1 MASRD
6 HAVDGVWFLCTQGPA
21 SPREFPHDPR
31 AARLAPGDELPPP
44 DFTIAAAAALP
55 RNDRGAAPPQGY
67 NGYEARR
74 HSGHSDE
81 QPPHFRCEELH
92 LTPLRHG
99 VAYGFDSRLPLH
111 FRQDLTT
118 FVTNRR
124 WPRLY
129 FSGRSSGRIMI
140 REKGARRP
148 MSSGEGRPS
157 PRQPV
162 LGPRAG
168 YLRCHHST
176 LDRGVLQSLGTSDR
190 RPRRVQPARW
200 VRPHR
205 SSMNPSDCPARLSRL
220 LPEQAWP
227 RRFPQGTSMRSF
239 LTFPFGGC
247 ILCRVG
253 QAASGSR
260 PPPPAPIE
268 HTTALA

>member
-55 RNDRGAAPPQGY
+55 RNDGGAAPPQGY

-74 HSGHSDE
+74 HSGQSDE

-99 VAYGFDSRLPLH
+99 VAYGFDSRLPLQL
-111 FRQDLTT
+111 RQDLTT

-124 WPRLY
+124 WARLCRQCLA
-129 FSGRSSGRIMI
+129 GR
-140 REKGARRP
+140 
-148 MSSGEGRPS
+148 EGRHPDS
-157 PRQPV
+157 
-162 LGPRAG
+162 LFWE
-168 YLRCHHST
+168 
-176 LDRGVLQSLGTSDR
+176 RGSDIFVVITR
-190 RPRRVQPARW
+190 LWIVGCYSRSGHPTARPRRVQPARV
-200 VRPHR
+200 VRPHP

-227 RRFPQGTSMRSF
+227 RRFPR
-239 LTFPFGGC
+239 
-247 ILCRVG
+247 
-253 QAASGSR
+253 
-260 PPPPAPIE
+260 
-268 HTTALA
+268 